1 MKKQIKPS
9 TDFGVKRGMFNITR
23 AVIPHLKSGAAFV
36 NVASIAGLS
45 GTAGFAVY
53 CASKYGVIGF
63 SKSVALELG
72 SKGIRVNIV
81 APGYIGQFYVLCT
94 LLLFCSFPA
103 KYERHLVDLILLNM
117 EPWMTDV
124 GAYR

>member
-1 MKKQIKPS
+1 
-9 TDFGVKRGMFNITR
+9 MFNITR
-23 AVIPHLKSGAAFV
+23 AVIPHLKFGAALV

-72 SKGIRVNIV
+72 SRGMRVNIV
-81 APGYIGQFYVLCT
+81 APGYIGV
-94 LLLFCSFPA
+94 
-103 KYERHLVDLILLNM
+103 
-117 EPWMTDV
+117 
-124 GAYR
+124 